1 MSQTLGNLA
10 NYLEQIQNDYAVIQ
24 SLMKRVDVLEST
36 PDATKEMLSE
46 YARDFD
52 TLDRTVKSIIT
63 DINNYQNNEN
73 QVLKHI
79 QATVEDYHWIID
91 DSTLEGLKQLVER
104 ETGFSLQKYVSAVQK
119 QVIQAEFNKLHTSL
133 QTTVK
138 PLVDANI
145 KRLEEIKKLEEQ
157 NLELVQQQNKK
168 ISENGSMML
177 VLMGFLGFLNVGI
190 FLIMFSQIVNAFT
203 THPVISTIVFVALL
217 AIVAVLAFLVKASW
231 DKQSDDSKESSEDD
245 EEEY

>member
-104 ETGFSLQKYVSAVQK
+104 ETGFSLQKYVSYIQQK
-119 QVIQAEFNKLHTSL
+119 CIVAEFKKLHTAL

-138 PLVDANI
+138 PLVDDNI
-145 KRLEEIKKLEEQ
+145 KHLQEIKKLEEQ
-157 NLELVQQQNKK
+157 NLELVRKQNKQ

-177 VLMGFLGFLNVGI
+177 VLMGFLGFLNIGI
-190 FLIMFSQIVNAFT
+190 FLIMFSQIINAFT
-203 THPVISTIVFVALL
+203 THPVISTIVFIVLVAI
-217 AIVAVLAFLVKASW
+217 AGALAFLVKSSW
-231 DKQSDDSKESSEDD
+231 KNQSDDSNESSDSD
-245 EEEY
+245 EEY